1 MMQRLAMKAVAPRLK
16 HDDVLALAA
25 PGDEHALH
33 RDFMEQVKLNQ
44 NLSKRRE
51 IAEDAAARAR
61 SSVNAAPLQ
70 IFLTS
75 NL

>member
-16 HDDVLALAA
+16 HDDVSRSA

-33 RDFMEQVKLNQ
+33 RDFVEQVKLNQ

-51 IAEDAAARAR
+51 IAADAAGRAR

-70 IFLTS
+70 IFLKS